1 MASKGGYEQ
10 EKQELDIQKDATELQ
25 RQYLKE
31 RETRQVL
38 SSDWLTHQFNILIS
52 DWLTK
57 Y

>member
-25 RQYLKE
+25 KQYLKE